1 MRHGTAQPFY
11 MHKCMGSFCPLQLLA
26 HAGVLPHR
34 IRFLRG
40 RKHNYLSH
48 GTFSYH
54 FLSKEVKEKM
64 VFSATYSIVQ
74 PVDITVWK
82 HFQAQ
87 PTSRSNDHWE
97 WLILHGFCVDNHW
110 PAQST
115 CGPKRSAM
123 ITAQPLHYSLGCSFW
138 LYDTLALGAAL
149 CQQDWYANIKSHAL

>member
-1 MRHGTAQPFY
+1 MELHSPFICTNAWGLSVPSSCWP
-11 MHKCMGSFCPLQLLA
+11 MLGSS
-26 HAGVLPHR
+26 PHQ
-34 IRFLRG
+34 ISFLRG
-40 RKHNYLSH
+40 GKHNYLSH
-48 GTFSYH
+48 ITFSYH
-54 FLSKEVKEKM
+54 FLSKEVKKKM
-64 VFSATYSIVQ
+64 AFSATYSIVQ

-97 WLILHGFCVDNHW
+97 WLILHGFCVDNQW

-123 ITAQPLHYSLGCSFW
+123 ITVRPLHYSLGWFFW